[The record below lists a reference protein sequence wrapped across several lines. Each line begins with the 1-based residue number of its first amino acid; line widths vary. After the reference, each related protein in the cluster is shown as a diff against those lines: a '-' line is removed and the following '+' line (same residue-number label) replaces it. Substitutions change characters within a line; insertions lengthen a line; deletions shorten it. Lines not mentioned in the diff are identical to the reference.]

1 MAYKRKCP
9 NWLETFVDCL
19 KPVSESPESMLLFSG
34 LFTLSAALRRHVC
47 IPKRLLGQ
55 YEINPSL
62 FIVFI
67 APPGVAKKSTT
78 SGIAEE
84 LLRYVPDARK
94 APTVITLQKF
104 VDIMAD
110 KKEDGSLYMI
120 SSELS
125 TTINK
130 SGPEF
135 FDTLT
140 DVFDGKKTLDDS
152 TLTRGS
158 IVVNNP
164 CINFIAATTPAAV
177 NNGAIPAHILSGGFG
192 SRTIFIS
199 ESEPRQRRMY
209 YDNIEGIDLL
219 DLQREDLISDLQH
232 IGSSLWG
239 DFDIEPDAKR
249 FMEEYYQQISFT
261 NTGESRKIDGYFTR
275 KHVHIHKLA
284 MLIHISYSDELVL
297 TIHDFL
303 YAIQILAQIEP
314 KMLAAFRSLGKN
326 KYTVDIMGIID
337 FMKQNKRVT
346 RAALLEEFSASADPH
361 TLNQLIL
368 GVQAMGKIIWDDS
381 TGVPVYI
388 YTG

>member
-1 MAYKRKCP
+1 MTYKRRCP
-9 NWLETFVDCL
+9 NWLETFVDSL

-34 LFTLSAALRRHVC
+34 LFTLSSALRRHVC

-55 YEINPSL
+55 YEVNPSM

-84 LLRYVPDARK
+84 LLRHIPDARK

-110 KKEDGSLYMI
+110 DKGDGSLYMI

-158 IVVNNP
+158 VIVDNP

-199 ESEPRQRRMY
+199 EFEPRQRRLF
-209 YDNIEGIDLL
+209 YDNIEGLELL
-219 DLQREDLISDLQH
+219 DAQKEDLIADLQH
-232 IGSSLWG
+232 IASSVWG
-239 DFDIEPDAKR
+239 DFDITDEGKA
-249 FMEEYYQQISFT
+249 FLEEYYRQISFV

-275 KHVHIHKLA
+275 KHVHILKIA
-284 MLIHISYSDELVL
+284 MIVHISYSDELVITL
-297 TIHDFL
+297 DDLL
-303 YAIQILAQIEP
+303 YAIQILAQVEP
-314 KMLAAFRSLGKN
+314 KMLAAFKSLGKN
-326 KYTVDIMGIID
+326 KYTADIMGIID
-337 FMKQNKRVT
+337 YMKQNKRVT
-346 RAALLEEFSASADPH
+346 RTALVEEFSASADPH

-381 TGVPVYI
+381 DGIPVYI